1 MDEAPER
8 RRRDGDY
15 VLPLEFH
22 AVSGRLDV
30 LRQLISYSGAQS
42 RPDHDFCECHD
53 DSLVQVQH
61 HPCELDLT
69 LRTDT

>member
-1 MDEAPER
+1 MDEEG
-8 RRRDGDY
+8 RRRDGGY
-15 VLPLEFH
+15 GLPLELN
-22 AVSGRLDV
+22 ALSGLLDV

-42 RPDHDFCECHD
+42 LPNHDFCECHD
-53 DSLVQVQH
+53 DSLVLVQH